1 MALHDKTLR
10 PHYTYTESKRISKP
24 YFKRKAELKKAADM
38 IKKET
43 VMSKTEVEKA
53 RLLFDGLDKSE
64 KKSVFSILD
73 AK

>member
-1 MALHDKTLR
+1 
-10 PHYTYTESKRISKP
+10 
-24 YFKRKAELKKAADM
+24 M